1 MQLAKIATFLFL
13 IGFFC
18 TPLKTAFAQA
28 SDPTIVTWEANNFYP
43 ADFEGK
49 PQATFKTPI
58 TVSVEVVR
66 AGKLLNITGTNIAWY
81 VDDSFM
87 DEGIGKKSIT
97 FNTRNVYGSGHLLKI
112 QIERTDG
119 TIEVIERI
127 PVAKPRVVIEIPY
140 LNSIISAQSKVTI
153 KAIPYFFTN
162 TLLSGLKFSW
172 DINGSRQSSVGDNV
186 LSLNVGTP
194 QTTGQQTLLVT
205 GTIQNNI
212 SQSEFSNTYAKLY
225 IQ

>member
-1 MQLAKIATFLFL
+1 MQLAKIATFLLL
-13 IGFFC
+13 IGFFFA
-18 TPLKTAFAQA
+18 PLKIVSAQA
-28 SDPTIVTWEANNFYP
+28 GDSAIVTWEANNFYP

-49 PQATFKTPI
+49 PQTTFRTPI

-87 DEGIGKKSIT
+87 DEGVGKKSIT
-97 FNTRNVYGSGHLLKI
+97 FNTRNVYGEGHLLKI
-112 QIERTDG
+112 QIERTEG

-140 LNSIISAQSKVTI
+140 LNSIISAQSKATI

-162 TLLSGLKFSW
+162 TLLSGLKFSL
-172 DINGSRQSSVGDNV
+172 DINGSRQSSIGDNV
-186 LSLNVGTP
+186 LSLNIGTP
-194 QTTGQQTLLVT
+194 QAASQQTLLVT

-212 SQSEFSNTYAKLY
+212 SQTEFSNTYTKLY
-225 IQ
+225 IR